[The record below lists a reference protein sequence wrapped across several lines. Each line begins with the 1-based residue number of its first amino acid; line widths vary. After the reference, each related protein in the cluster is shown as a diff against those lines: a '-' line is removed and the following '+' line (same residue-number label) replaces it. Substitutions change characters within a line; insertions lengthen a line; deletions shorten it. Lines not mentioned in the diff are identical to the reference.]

1 MRSAAGNIFITKTT
15 LFHQLCR
22 HEHLVFSLNTKVVIV
37 RQTELSEC
45 GLACLA
51 IVSNAM
57 GANVDMALLRRK
69 YQISSRG
76 MTLKEIRDIATDLGM
91 VGRAVS
97 CEINE
102 LRDIK
107 CPAILH
113 WGFQHFVVL
122 ERVQRDKV
130 IVNDPAVGKRTLGL
144 EEVSKKFTGVA
155 LELTPTAQFVKRKQ
169 ASPLSLSSWFRVV
182 PEMYTPLAQIILL
195 SILLQVYVIAS
206 PFYIQ
211 LSIDQAALKGDHD
224 ILMVLA
230 LGFGLFCI
238 FNSGASLLRGIV
250 TTKLT
255 ALLNWDMTLRLF
267 RHMLR
272 LPLPWYQRRRL
283 ADILSRFDAIGPVRD
298 LMSGALVA
306 VVVDGMLA
314 IVTLIMMLAFS
325 VKLTLI
331 VLGGFMLYVV
341 IRLSAL
347 PLTMRF
353 GMESITARIAENG
366 KRIESI
372 RAIQTLKVM
381 GAEPERESDWANK
394 FASTIK
400 CDQKV
405 ALSNLSFATMQN
417 AVDGL
422 IRVILIYL
430 GAAAIMAGDMSVG
443 LFYAFLTYQA
453 QFSSKA
459 SLLFDQ
465 IVNWRM
471 TDIYSYR
478 LADIVLA
485 EKEQG
490 IDDYRSGQA
499 VINGDFELH
508 NLSFSYSPQEM
519 PVFRNISLKIA
530 AGEFVAIVGPSGAGK
545 STLLKVLCGLYPA
558 SHGEVHLDGR
568 SLASW
573 GPRAIRRSLGVVMQD
588 DELLSGSI
596 AENVA
601 FFDEQIDMDE
611 VWACLSHAS
620 IEDDVAKMPLRVE
633 TLIGDMG
640 SSLSGGQ
647 KQRLLLARALYRKP
661 RALILD
667 EATSHLDMARESE
680 INQALSK
687 LQITRIVVAH
697 RKETIAAA
705 DRVICLENG
714 IIAFDKVTR
723 KQAQFPTI
731 VVKEVAMPVAP

>member
-1 MRSAAGNIFITKTT
+1 
-15 LFHQLCR
+15 
-22 HEHLVFSLNTKVVIV
+22 
-37 RQTELSEC
+37 
-45 GLACLA
+45 
-51 IVSNAM
+51 M
-57 GANVDMALLRRK
+57 GANVDMALLRRT

-122 ERVQRDKV
+122 EHVQRDKV

-298 LMSGALVA
+298 LMSSALVA

-325 VKLTLI
+325 VKLTL
-331 VLGGFMLYVV
+331 
-341 IRLSAL
+341 S
-347 PLTMRF
+347 
-353 GMESITARIAENG
+353 
-366 KRIESI
+366 
-372 RAIQTLKVM
+372 
-381 GAEPERESDWANK
+381 
-394 FASTIK
+394 
-400 CDQKV
+400 
-405 ALSNLSFATMQN
+405 
-417 AVDGL
+417 
-422 IRVILIYL
+422 
-430 GAAAIMAGDMSVG
+430 
-443 LFYAFLTYQA
+443 
-453 QFSSKA
+453 
-459 SLLFDQ
+459 
-465 IVNWRM
+465 M

-620 IEDDVAKMPLRVE
+620 IADDVAKMPLRVE

-647 KQRLLLARALYRKP
+647 KQRLLLARAVP
-661 RALILD
+661 Q
-667 EATSHLDMARESE
+667 ATRPD
-680 INQALSK
+680 
-687 LQITRIVVAH
+687 
-697 RKETIAAA
+697 
-705 DRVICLENG
+705 
-714 IIAFDKVTR
+714 
-723 KQAQFPTI
+723 P
-731 VVKEVAMPVAP
+731 P

>member
-1 MRSAAGNIFITKTT
+1 
-15 LFHQLCR
+15 
-22 HEHLVFSLNTKVVIV
+22 
-37 RQTELSEC
+37 
-45 GLACLA
+45 
-51 IVSNAM
+51 
-57 GANVDMALLRRK
+57 
-69 YQISSRG
+69 
-76 MTLKEIRDIATDLGM
+76 
-91 VGRAVS
+91 
-97 CEINE
+97 
-102 LRDIK
+102 
-107 CPAILH
+107 
-113 WGFQHFVVL
+113 
-122 ERVQRDKV
+122 
-130 IVNDPAVGKRTLGL
+130 
-144 EEVSKKFTGVA
+144 
-155 LELTPTAQFVKRKQ
+155 
-169 ASPLSLSSWFRVV
+169 
-182 PEMYTPLAQIILL
+182 
-195 SILLQVYVIAS
+195 
-206 PFYIQ
+206 
-211 LSIDQAALKGDHD
+211 
-224 ILMVLA
+224 
-230 LGFGLFCI
+230 
-238 FNSGASLLRGIV
+238 
-250 TTKLT
+250 
-255 ALLNWDMTLRLF
+255 
-267 RHMLR
+267 
-272 LPLPWYQRRRL
+272 
-283 ADILSRFDAIGPVRD
+283 
-298 LMSGALVA
+298 
-306 VVVDGMLA
+306 
-314 IVTLIMMLAFS
+314 
-325 VKLTLI
+325 
-331 VLGGFMLYVV
+331 
-341 IRLSAL
+341 
-347 PLTMRF
+347 
-353 GMESITARIAENG
+353 
-366 KRIESI
+366 
-372 RAIQTLKVM
+372 
-381 GAEPERESDWANK
+381 
-394 FASTIK
+394 
-400 CDQKV
+400 
-405 ALSNLSFATMQN
+405 
-417 AVDGL
+417 
-422 IRVILIYL
+422 
-430 GAAAIMAGDMSVG
+430 
-443 LFYAFLTYQA
+443 
-453 QFSSKA
+453 
-459 SLLFDQ
+459 
-465 IVNWRM
+465 M

-661 RALILD
+661 RVLILD